1 MRFLRLLSDGT
12 DLTPRFAPGRAA
24 NEDLI
29 QWHVRPLI
37 AQLGRHTL
45 IAFRFQ
51 RFSDALRIATRCV
64 TLLQNNPHVI
74 RERLAK
80 DLSFARSAVTR
91 APKRAR
97 PATMQMRASALS
109 ASRMWS
115 LLSREITGQDRQ
127 QEKRR

>member
-1 MRFLRLLSDGT
+1 VRFLRLLSDGT

-80 DLSFARSAVTR
+80 DVKLLCPLCSDSCSEEGAACDDADES
-91 APKRAR
+91 
-97 PATMQMRASALS
+97 SG
-109 ASRMWS
+109 S
-115 LLSREITGQDRQ
+115 LRISHVVVAF
-127 QEKRR
+127 